1 MGGPPSTML
10 QEDKIQ
16 LLARVARA
24 YSGPAATGDPETP
37 ISILSLAAAS
47 YGARPADEATVPT
60 GFDPLAVA
68 LFEAI
73 VEGAYLV
80 AAADGVV
87 DVDERRAF
95 ERVVTTACGGA
106 VPPKSIAALVAD
118 LADQLAEDGMD
129 RRIQVVASQV
139 HKREHA
145 REVLRIA
152 ALLAHSSDNV
162 SDIERTILAKLAT
175 ACGLEANEVDL
186 AIADVKRVLS
196 ETGTPT

>member
-1 MGGPPSTML
+1 ML